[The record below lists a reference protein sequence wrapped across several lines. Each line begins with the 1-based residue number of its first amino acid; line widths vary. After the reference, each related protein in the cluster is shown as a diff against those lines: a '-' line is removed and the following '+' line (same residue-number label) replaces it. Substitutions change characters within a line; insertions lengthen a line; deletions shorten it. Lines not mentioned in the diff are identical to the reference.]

1 MNQEIAKRQT
11 YSTAP
16 QLTPSPREFLDRV
29 ASYCNYVD
37 CLPGGKYAISDKFV
51 PRETEL
57 VQFRARY
64 DEIIKG
70 MKSDSEAIR
79 KRMGRLFLLFPVAG
93 QTPASIAEIVEA
105 YTSVLSSF
113 PIWAIDHACQKVIA
127 SGTTFRP
134 SAPELRKLAD
144 EACKSVYDEA
154 DSLQKLLSAEVYHQ
168 NTSTERERVKA
179 GRKELLAGL
188 AKTNNV
194 GRQTRE
200 EAIRDV
206 EAGFPHLQSP
216 VTLSPA
222 ARAAMGLGE
231 PS

>member
-1 MNQEIAKRQT
+1 MSQDLTKRQT
-11 YSTAP
+11 SSTVP

-51 PRETEL
+51 PNEAEL
-57 VQFRARY
+57 GQFRARY
-64 DEIIKG
+64 DEIIRG
-70 MKSDSEAIR
+70 MKSNAESIR
-79 KRMGRLFLLFPVAG
+79 KRMTRMFLLFPVAG
-93 QTPASIAEIVEA
+93 AGVGTMEETVAA
-105 YTSVLSSF
+105 YASVLSGF
-113 PIWAIDHACQKVIA
+113 PLWAIDRACQKVIA
-127 SGTTFRP
+127 SGATFRP

-179 GRKELLAGL
+179 GFKELMADLN
-188 AKTNNV
+188 KTNNI

-206 EAGFPHLQSP
+206 EAGFPHLRGP

-222 ARAAMGLGE
+222 VRASLGLGE
-231 PS
+231 Q